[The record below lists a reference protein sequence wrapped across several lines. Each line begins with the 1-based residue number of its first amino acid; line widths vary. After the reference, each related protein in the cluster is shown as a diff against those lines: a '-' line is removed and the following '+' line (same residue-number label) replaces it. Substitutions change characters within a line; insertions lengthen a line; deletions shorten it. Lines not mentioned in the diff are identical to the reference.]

1 MDNKLY
7 IILCDNYIKEAQHVI
22 ESERLKDI
30 VIISHPADCMDCITN
45 NTKKLNDIILNRQL
59 SKDNTRV
66 LSCSICK
73 EKSVGKDKELCNKF
87 KQSQSMLAGETLIKS
102 YIKQGFYI
110 LTPGWL
116 VNWEKQVMD
125 VWRFDNVQAKAFFNE
140 SASKLMLLDSCLYD
154 NIDSKLKEFGEFVS
168 LEYDLIPIG
177 IDYFKSNLI
186 NIYLKWQ
193 NCNDKRLAQQ
203 KAKQL
208 ADFALVLQLLTE
220 INQLM
225 DTQELIKKMLDIFFM
240 ITGASKVA
248 FSSGAYDNK
257 EKIFKYGNIS
267 YNSELSQL
275 NFDNDF
281 DNYRIT
287 KSGTGFILKV
297 DLGENI
303 FNYLEVE
310 DILLID
316 RIDDYLNL
324 SITIFKICTF
334 LISNSRNFYEVMES
348 KIKMERESKA
358 VSVFLANMSH
368 ELRTPINV
376 IYSGIQLFE
385 KNANSSL
392 NIDTSNNNSHLKG
405 MKQNCLRL
413 LRIVNNLIDITKIE
427 SNFMDMHT
435 KNQNIVA
442 IVEDITLSVV
452 EYAKNMNISVEF
464 DTDIE
469 EKIMALDADKIER
482 ILLNLL
488 ANAIKFTEK
497 GGYIFVNIYDK
508 ENSVVINVR
517 DTGIG
522 IPNNK
527 INKIFDRFMQVEDS
541 LMKNEGSGIGLSIV
555 KSFVEMH
562 NGKITVVSE
571 VGVGSEFSIEF
582 PTEVICQSCHK
593 EYEVQKQNED
603 YIQMFNIEF
612 SDIYSK

>member
-1 MDNKLY
+1 MDNKLN
-7 IILCDNYIKEAQHVI
+7 IILCDNYIKEAQYVI
-22 ESERLKDI
+22 VSEGLKDI
-30 VIISHPADCMDCITN
+30 VIISHPADCIDCIIN
-45 NTKKLNDIILNRQL
+45 NTKKLDDIMLSKQL
-59 SKDNTRV
+59 DKDNTR
-66 LSCSICK
+66 LFSCSICK
-73 EKSVGKDKELCNKF
+73 EKNVGKDKEPCN
-87 KQSQSMLAGETLIKS
+87 QSIHSQSMLAGETLVKS
-102 YIKQGFYI
+102 YIKHGFYI

-116 VNWEKQVMD
+116 MNWKKQVMD
-125 VWRFDNVQAKAFFNE
+125 EWGFDRLCAKAFFSE

-154 NIDSKLKEFGEFVS
+154 NVDSELDEFGEFVS
-168 LEYDLIPIG
+168 LKYDLIPIG

-193 NCNDKRLAQQ
+193 NYNNKKLAQQ

-220 INQLM
+220 VNQLM
-225 DTQELIKKMLDIFFM
+225 DTEELINKMLDIFVI
-240 ITGASKVA
+240 ITAASKVA
-248 FSSGAYDNK
+248 YSSGTYGNK
-257 EKIFKYGNIS
+257 EKIFKYRNIS
-267 YNSELSQL
+267 YDNELSKL

-281 DNYRIT
+281 DNFRVT
-287 KSGTGFILKV
+287 KSGKGFILKV
-297 DLGENI
+297 DLGENVFDYI
-303 FNYLEVE
+303 EVD

-316 RIDDYLNL
+316 RIDEYLNL
-324 SITIFKICTF
+324 SIIIFKICTF
-334 LISNSRNFYEVMES
+334 LISNSRNFYEIMES
-348 KIKMERESKA
+348 KIKIERESKA

-392 NIDTSNNNSHLKG
+392 NINSSTNNNHLKG

-435 KNQNIVA
+435 ENQNIVG

-452 EYAKNMNISVEF
+452 EYAKSMNIYIQF

-482 ILLNLL
+482 IFLNLL
-488 ANAIKFTEK
+488 ANAIKFTES
-497 GGYIFVNIYDK
+497 GGYIFVNVYDRG
-508 ENSVVINVR
+508 NSVVITVR
-517 DTGIG
+517 DSGIG
-522 IPNNK
+522 IPSNK

-562 NGKITVVSE
+562 NGKITVSSE

-582 PTEVICQSCHK
+582 PTEVICQSCYK
-593 EYEVQKQNED
+593 EYETQKMNEN
-603 YIQMFNIEF
+603 YIQMFNVEF